1 MTDPTDSD
9 GDAVTCSYCGRRF
22 ATERLRALHH
32 GSEHTHEVSD
42 AEWDAVEAAREAE
55 AAALRSLRLRLLVV
69 LVVLYFAFLL
79 VYVLV

>member
-1 MTDPTDSD
+1 MSPSAENRQ
-9 GDAVTCSYCGRRF
+9 DAVTCSYCGRRF
-22 ATERLRALHH
+22 ATEQVRALHH

-42 AEWDAVEAAREAE
+42 PEWEAVQDARQAEAE
-55 AAALRSLRLRLLVV
+55 ALRSLRLRLLVL